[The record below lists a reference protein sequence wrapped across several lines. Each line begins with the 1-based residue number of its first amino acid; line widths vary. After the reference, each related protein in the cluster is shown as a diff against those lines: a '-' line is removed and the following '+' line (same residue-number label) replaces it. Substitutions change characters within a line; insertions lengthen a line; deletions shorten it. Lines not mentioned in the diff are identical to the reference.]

1 MTTTFKLP
9 DLGEGLPEAEIVS
22 WHVSVGQRVKVDE
35 LLVSVETA
43 KAVVEV
49 PSPYTGVIA
58 RLHAAEGEMVATGAA
73 LVDFDEVE
81 GQAQPAAD
89 PSDSADARK
98 DEAEKANSDSAEAQQ
113 ADSDADEPSDS
124 QSPEARS
131 ESSTVVGSMPSSD
144 DMLVETARPGSRRSR
159 DGTLRAAPAARKL
172 AEELGV
178 TLAEV
183 APSGSEGQITPEDV
197 RAHAQARDAARA
209 RDADT
214 PGPWRGGALRGPRR
228 AMARSMTTSGQQVVP
243 CTIFDDADIEAWLAP
258 RTMTER
264 LLRAMV
270 AGCRAEPALNGF
282 FDAQAE
288 SLEALQ
294 RVDIAMAVD
303 TPDGLIVPVIRDAA
317 GKSLSELREAV
328 DRIKQATR
336 ARSVRPQDM
345 VDYTIT
351 LTNFGMLAG
360 RYATPVLVPPTVAIL
375 GAGMLQ
381 RDLVPVLGGIEVHR
395 RLPLSLT
402 FDHRCITG
410 GEACRFLAAVIA
422 DLQRS
427 S

>member
-22 WHVSVGQRVKVDE
+22 WHVSEGQRVKVDE

-73 LVDFDEVE
+73 LVDFDEVD
-81 GQAQPAAD
+81 GQPASSQTQ
-89 PSDSADARK
+89 PSVAPQGSADADAAK
-98 DEAEKANSDSAEAQQ
+98 DTDTDEQ
-113 ADSDADEPSDS
+113 A
-124 QSPEARS
+124 PEARA

-144 DMLVETARPGSRRSR
+144 DMLIETARAGSRRSR
-159 DGTLRAAPAARKL
+159 DGGPRAAPAARKL

-178 TLAEV
+178 ALADI
-183 APSGSEGQITPEDV
+183 APSGSEGQVTPEDV

-228 AMARSMTTSGQQVVP
+228 AMARSMATSGQQVVP
-243 CTIFDDADIEAWLAP
+243 CTIFDDADIEAWVEP
-258 RTMTER
+258 RAMTER

-294 RVDIAMAVD
+294 RIDIAMAVD
-303 TPDGLIVPVIRDAA
+303 TPDGLMVPVIRDAA
-317 GKSLSELREAV
+317 GKSLAELRRAV

-336 ARSVRPQDM
+336 ARSVKPQDM

-360 RYATPVLVPPTVAIL
+360 RYATPVLVPPTVTIL

-395 RLPLSLT
+395 RMPLSLT